1 MTESNCALLGAFE
14 HVGLLLALLDSPPM
28 KISVIGLGYLG
39 ATHAVAM
46 AKLGHSVIGI
56 DKDLAKVESLRN
68 GQIPFFEPGLA
79 EALKEVI
86 DEGKVEFQSA
96 HDENSA
102 SADLHFI
109 CVGTPQSPDGSANIS
124 YLFAAI
130 EDLALHLSSAAVV
143 VGKSTVPV
151 GTAQNLKER
160 LQAKVGFEPRL
171 IWNPE
176 FLREGTALE
185 DSLKPD
191 RIVIGYWHKED
202 SFPLLVAYE
211 KLIQAGS
218 PVVELDVP
226 TAELVKVAAN
236 AFLATKISFINAIA
250 EVAEVVGADAV
261 ALSRAIG
268 YDERIGNKFLRSGIG
283 FGGGCLPK
291 DIRGFMAR
299 AEELGI
305 GQALSF
311 LKEIDAINERRR
323 QRVIELARQE
333 LGSLTGKKI
342 TVLGI
347 SFKPNSDDLRESP
360 ALEIARRLAREGAKV
375 TVTDPK
381 ALHGL
386 TDKNLSVVPDTNE
399 ALAGTDL
406 VILGTEWD
414 EYKNID
420 PVAVKSKVAVPT
432 VIDGRN
438 VLDVATW
445 QAAGWRVLALGRT
458 IQND

>member
-1 MTESNCALLGAFE
+1 
-14 HVGLLLALLDSPPM
+14 
-28 KISVIGLGYLG
+28 
-39 ATHAVAM
+39 
-46 AKLGHSVIGI
+46 
-56 DKDLAKVESLRN
+56 
-68 GQIPFFEPGLA
+68 
-79 EALKEVI
+79 
-86 DEGKVEFQSA
+86 
-96 HDENSA
+96 
-102 SADLHFI
+102 
-109 CVGTPQSPDGSANIS
+109 
-124 YLFAAI
+124 
-130 EDLALHLSSAAVV
+130 V

-151 GTAQNLKER
+151 GTAQRLKER
-160 LQAKVGFEPRL
+160 LTEKTGFEPRL

-191 RIVIGYWHKED
+191 RIVIGFWHKED

-236 AFLATKISFINAIA
+236 AFLATKISFINAMA

-261 ALSRAIG
+261 ALSKAIG

-291 DIRGFMAR
+291 DIRGFISR
-299 AEELGI
+299 AEELGV

-311 LKEIDAINERRR
+311 LKEIDGINNRRR
-323 QRVIELARQE
+323 QRVVELAKQE
-333 LGSLTGKKI
+333 LGNLTGKRI
-342 TVLGI
+342 AVLGV

-360 ALEIARRLAREGAKV
+360 ALEIARSLATEGAAV

-386 TDKNLSVVPDTNE
+386 TDANLAKAADVYE
-399 ALAGTDL
+399 AMSGAEL

-414 EYKNID
+414 EYRNLD
-420 PVAVKSKVAVPT
+420 PAQAKSLVKSAT
-432 VIDGRN
+432 IIDGRN
-438 VLDVATW
+438 VLDVASW
-445 QAAGWRVLALGRT
+445 QAAGWRVIALGRT
-458 IQND
+458 ISND